1 MYVTRNHEVVTVY
14 CVNLLDSVNLTTIVP
29 YHLQLMLVGRGM
41 QLSLHVVWV
50 TSYSDIQHICI

>member
-41 QLSLHVVWV
+41 QLSLHVV
-50 TSYSDIQHICI
+50 